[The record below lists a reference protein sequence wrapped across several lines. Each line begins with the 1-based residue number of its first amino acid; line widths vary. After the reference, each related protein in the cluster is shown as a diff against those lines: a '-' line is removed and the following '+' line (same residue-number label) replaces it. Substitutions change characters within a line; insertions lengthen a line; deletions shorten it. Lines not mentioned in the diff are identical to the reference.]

1 MRVDLLR
8 ASLRAGS
15 FEWWLLTGS
24 ALYLLVL
31 WDFFRLDAVVMSL
44 IGTRDGFPLRHSYWL
59 EQIGHSGAR
68 NLALLLLIL
77 LWIAVVRAPRW
88 LETFNRQER
97 LFMVVTTTLCALVV
111 GTIKQFSVVSCPWDQ
126 AAFGGSAH
134 WIPHWAWWITTDGGP
149 GRCFPGGHVSSAF
162 AFMAAAWPGLAS
174 GIETHRWRYAIRIL
188 TVVGGAGVA
197 LGVVQTLRGAH
208 PPSHTLWTA
217 WLCWF
222 LSGLLYAIFAKRI
235 TVATKEHEPFPAIT
249 SSDRDGRDGRDG

>member
-1 MRVDLLR
+1 MRFDPLK

-31 WDFFRLDAVVMSL
+31 WDFFRLDAEVMSL
-44 IGTRDGFPLRHSYWL
+44 IGTRDGFPLRHSFWL

-77 LWIAVVRAPRW
+77 LWIAVVRAPGW
-88 LETFNRQER
+88 LESFDRAER
-97 LFMVVTTTLCALVV
+97 LFMAITTTLCALMI
-111 GTIKQFSVVSCPWDQ
+111 GAIKQFSVVSCPWDQ
-126 AAFGGSAH
+126 SAFGGSAH

-162 AFMAAAWPGLAS
+162 AFIATAWPGLAS
-174 GIETHRWRYAIRIL
+174 GIRTHRWRYGALALAIAA
-188 TVVGGAGVA
+188 TAGVL

-208 PPSHTLWTA
+208 PPSHTAWTA

-222 LSGLLYAIFAKRI
+222 LSGLLYAMYARRTRMTAKESEPLP
-235 TVATKEHEPFPAIT
+235 TATTA
-249 SSDRDGRDGRDG
+249 RDGSDE